1 MNRMKN
7 DNGAN
12 TGKLELESVLE
23 DMEDFKHR
31 MGENASVYHML
42 NETMAESSTRQK
54 LKEMKK
60 FMADAAKMAERAEKI
75 LAEVI
80 RERENEN
87 REIEDAILLRDGT
100 TKVNGKKNGNG

>member
-1 MNRMKN
+1 MKN
-7 DNGAN
+7 DHDAN
-12 TGKLELESVLE
+12 TGKPEFESVLE
-23 DMEDFKHR
+23 DMENFKYR
-31 MGENASVYHML
+31 LGENASVYHML
-42 NETMAESSTRQK
+42 NETTEESSTRQK

-80 RERENEN
+80 RESENEN